1 MSTATSPRKRL
12 PIGLQTLSRL
22 LEDGCYYADKSGY
35 AVDLAQAGTYYFLS
49 RPRRFGK
56 SLFLDTLKEL
66 FEGNAALF
74 KGLAAETRWDWSKQ
88 HPVIRISFGSG
99 VHKAKVNLVQRMKEI
114 LRTNRERL
122 GIVRPA
128 ELPASDVAGN
138 LSALIAQAHLL
149 TGQRVVVLID
159 EYDKPILDNIT
170 DSAIALEM
178 RETLKD
184 LYSVLK
190 DMDEHLRLVFI
201 TGVSKFSKVSLFSG
215 LNNLEDITLSA
226 RYSALCGYTDED
238 VDTVFAPELPGL
250 DREEIRRWYNGY
262 NWLGQGVYN
271 PFDMLLLFRNRE
283 FRPYWFETGTPT
295 FLIKLLAG
303 RCQFTPDLAR
313 TVAEESLLS
322 TFDVDDIPSEALM
335 FQAGYLTIQSRSQP
349 MPGRWV
355 YTLTYPNLEVAGCLN
370 TALLP
375 AYGVPTSRS
384 LTHRLRL
391 LDVLRAN
398 DLPALKTLFHAFFA
412 SIPNDWYRNSSVAQ
426 FEGYYASIFYSHFA
440 AMGLDIRLEDVT
452 NHGRM
457 DMTVLFNG
465 RVFIFEFK
473 VVSDRAQGKAGNKT
487 GRGKASGGRSGGAS
501 SKGTALQQIKDR
513 GYADKYRA
521 RGEPIHLIGVEF
533 GKDSRNIVGFEV
545 ETA

>member
-1 MSTATSPRKRL
+1 LRELREE
-12 PIGLQTLSRL
+12 GH
-22 LEDGCYYADKSGY
+22 YYADKSGY
-35 AVDLAQAGTYYFLS
+35 AVNLAEQGKYYFLS

-74 KGLAAETRWDWSKQ
+74 KGLAAETRWDWSKK

-412 SIPNDWYRNSSVAQ
+412 SIPNDWYRNSPVAQ

-440 AMGLDIRLEDVT
+440 AMGLDIRLEDTT
-452 NHGRM
+452 NHGRI

-473 VVSDRAQGKAGNKT
+473 VVSDKAQGKVGNKT

-533 GKDSRNIVGFEV
+533 GKNSRNIVGFEV

>member
-1 MSTATSPRKRL
+1 MKKKL
-12 PIGLQTLSRL
+12 PIGIQSLRELR
-22 LEDGCYYADKSGY
+22 EEGHYYADKSGY
-35 AVDLAQAGTYYFLS
+35 AVDLAQSGKYYFLS

-74 KGLAAETRWDWSKQ
+74 KGLAAETRWDWSKK

-452 NHGRM
+452 NHGRI

-487 GRGKASGGRSGGAS
+487 GRGKVSGGRSGGAS

>member
-1 MSTATSPRKRL
+1 MKKKL
-12 PIGLQTLSRL
+12 PIGIQSLRELRD
-22 LEDGCYYADKSGY
+22 EGHYYADKSGY
-35 AVDLAQAGTYYFLS
+35 AVDLAEQGKYYFLS

-74 KGLAAETRWDWSKQ
+74 KGLAAETRWDWSKK

-375 AYGVPTSRS
+375 AYGVPTSQS

-452 NHGRM
+452 NHGRI

>member
-1 MSTATSPRKRL
+1 MKKKL
-12 PIGLQTLSRL
+12 PIGIQSLRELR
-22 LEDGCYYADKSGY
+22 EEGHYYADKSGY
-35 AVDLAQAGTYYFLS
+35 AVDLVEQGKYYFLS

-74 KGLAAETRWDWSKQ
+74 KGLAAETRWDWSKK

-375 AYGVPTSRS
+375 AYGVPTSQS